1 MRITLLG
8 PVEVSQA
15 ERRIRLS
22 GSKQLA
28 LLAILALN
36 AGRLLPV
43 DRLID
48 ALWGTPNRATE
59 STRCS
64 TRCPGCERQ
73 WAGST

>member
-1 MRITLLG
+1 MRIALLG

-36 AGRLLPV
+36 AGRRLTSMTSGGAAPARSDLSCDAVMDFSMIILLSV
-43 DRLID
+43 MAR
-48 ALWGTPNRATE
+48 
-59 STRCS
+59 ST
-64 TRCPGCERQ
+64 
-73 WAGST
+73 